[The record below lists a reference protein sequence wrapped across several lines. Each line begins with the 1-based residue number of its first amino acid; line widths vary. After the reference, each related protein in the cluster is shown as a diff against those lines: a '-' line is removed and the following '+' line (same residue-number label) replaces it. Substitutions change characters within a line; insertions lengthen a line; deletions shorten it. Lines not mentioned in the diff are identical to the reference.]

1 MRSVVVLWAALAVPS
16 VAAATEID
24 VHAGAEHLLWEE
36 FDDSGGR
43 VREENGTRLFVGVV
57 GTNPVNPEWS
67 SDFGGRFYSAT
78 VDFEGDNGQGESLV
92 SDTDYNGYQLELGFQ
107 RYLGPR
113 QQQRE
118 GVWRVR
124 FALGTE
130 RWRRSVQ
137 DVRLASG
144 ATVEGFVQRFATN
157 YVRLGAA
164 YRRGTLWA
172 FDIGARAPFNARA
185 EMDGVDGEVTVK
197 PEGQLSL
204 YTAVEVGLV
213 ANWSLALNYD
223 SYRFSKSDTEE
234 GLYQPRS
241 EQETFGAALHYRF

>member
-1 MRSVVVLWAALAVPS
+1 MRSVVMLLAALALSP
-16 VAAATEID
+16 VAPATEID
-24 VHAGAEHLLWEE
+24 VYAGAEHLLWEE
-36 FDDSGGR
+36 FADSGDR
-43 VREENGTRLFVGVV
+43 LREESGTRLFVGVL
-57 GTNPVNPEWS
+57 GTNHINPEWS

-78 VDFEGDNGQGESLV
+78 VDYEGDNGQGESLV

-118 GVWRVR
+118 GVWLVR

-144 ATVEGFVQRFATN
+144 TTVEGFVQRFATN

-185 EMDGVDGEVTVK
+185 EMDGGELTLK

-204 YTAVEVGLV
+204 YAGVEVGLA
-213 ANWSLALNYD
+213 ANWSLALDYD
-223 SYRFSKSDTEE
+223 SYRFSKSDPEE
-234 GLYQPRS
+234 GLHQPKS